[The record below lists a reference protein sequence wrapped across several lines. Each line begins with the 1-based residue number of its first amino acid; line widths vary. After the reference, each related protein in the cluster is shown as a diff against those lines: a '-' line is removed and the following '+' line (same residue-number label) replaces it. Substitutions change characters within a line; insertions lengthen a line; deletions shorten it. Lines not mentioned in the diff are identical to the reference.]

1 MTLSVCLAGATGWAG
16 AALALAIAK
25 TDDLKLVAGVSRR
38 QAGQRLGAILG
49 VPELKTV
56 LSSSVEEALRT
67 PCDVFVE
74 YTRPEVAKAHV
85 MASIQRGV
93 HVVIG
98 TSGLSDEELE
108 ELRQLAQ
115 EHRVGVLAVGNF
127 SITTVV
133 LSKCAQLA
141 AKYLPQWE
149 IIDYAAADK
158 PDAPSGTT
166 RELAYKLA
174 QVRKPQ
180 VKIPI
185 EETRGPKE
193 SRGTTLHGMQVHAV
207 RLPGYV
213 LSAQVDYGRLD
224 ERLSLRYDAGSSPE
238 SYVEGALLA
247 IRRINSF
254 VGLKRGLDSIMDFTD

>member
-16 AALALAIAK
+16 GALARSIAK

-38 QAGQRLGAILG
+38 HAGQRLGAILG
-49 VPELKTV
+49 APNLEIALCG
-56 LSSSVEEALRT
+56 SVEEALAT
-67 PCDVFVE
+67 PCDIFVE
-74 YTRPEVAKAHV
+74 YTRPEVAKSHV
-85 MASIQRGV
+85 SSAIRRGA

-98 TSGLSDEELE
+98 TSGLSDHDLE
-108 ELRQLAQ
+108 ELDALAL

-133 LSKCAQLA
+133 LTKCAELA

-158 PDAPSGTT
+158 PDAPSGTA

-174 QVRKPQ
+174 QVRQPQ
-180 VKIPI
+180 IPVPI
-185 EETRGPKE
+185 DRTQGPKE
-193 SRGTTLHGMQVHAV
+193 SRGATLSGVQVHAV

-213 LSAQVDYGRLD
+213 LSAEVAFGRGD
-224 ERLSLRYDAGSSPE
+224 EKLNLRYDAGSSAE

-247 IRRINSF
+247 IRRVNSF
-254 VGLKRGLDSIMDFTD
+254 VGLKRGLDSVLEF

>member
-16 AALALAIAK
+16 AALARAIAK

-38 QAGQRLGAILG
+38 HAGQRLGAILG
-49 VPELKTV
+49 APNLEIMV
-56 LSSSVEEALRT
+56 SGSVEDALRT
-67 PCDVFVE
+67 PCDIFVE
-74 YTRPEVAKAHV
+74 YTRPEAAKANV
-85 MASIQRGV
+85 SAAIQRGA

-98 TSGLSDEELE
+98 TSGLSDDDLE
-108 ELRQLAQ
+108 DLGKLALDR
-115 EHRVGVLAVGNF
+115 HVGVLAVGNF

-174 QVRKPQ
+174 RVRQPQ
-180 VKIPI
+180 VTVPI
-185 EETRGPKE
+185 DQTQGPKE
-193 SRGTTLHGMQVHAV
+193 SRGATLHGMQVHAV
-207 RLPGYV
+207 RLAGYV
-213 LSAQVDYGRLD
+213 LSAEVAFGRLD
-224 ERLSLRYDAGSSPE
+224 EKLTLRYDAGSSAE

-247 IRRINSF
+247 IRRVNSF
-254 VGLKRGLDSIMDFTD
+254 VGLKRGLDSVLDS